1 MFSIAGRPIIY
12 SVIIRLTLANYIF
25 CYHSAHL
32 GQFLYY
38 TIPWLYHICRHWN
51 YFHKNLDENKTF
63 NVCNCFSFK
72 LILVSLNNG
81 QLMYDKPCTVFKWQP
96 CWELFF
102 KAQGFPYQL
111 SHNHITNVTSI
122 HILCGLIQLNLDED
136 QGIVQGLLTEGL
148 LHGRNV
154 LIWPSTKFEGHS
166 GLMTT
171 CAISAYHQVIWI
183 KSSYA

>member
-1 MFSIAGRPIIY
+1 VSGLQYFKLYLFSIAGRPIIY
-12 SVIIRLTLANYIF
+12 SVIIRLTLANF
-25 CYHSAHL
+25 STTPYH
-32 GQFLYY
+32 GC
-38 TIPWLYHICRHWN
+38 IRHWN

-81 QLMYDKPCTVFKWQP
+81 QLMYGKPCTVFKWQP

-122 HILCGLIQLNLDED
+122 HILCGLVQLNLDED
-136 QGIVQGLLTEGL
+136 QGIVQGLLTEWL

>member
-1 MFSIAGRPIIY
+1 MSGLQYFKLYLFSIAGRPIIY
-12 SVIIRLTLANYIF
+12 SVIIRLTLANF
-25 CYHSAHL
+25 S
-32 GQFLYY
+32 
-38 TIPWLYHICRHWN
+38 TTPWLYHICRHWN

-63 NVCNCFSFK
+63 NVCNFFSFK

-81 QLMYDKPCTVFKWQP
+81 QLMYGKPCTVFKWQP

-171 CAISAYHQVIWI
+171 CAISAYHQVI
-183 KSSYA
+183 